1 MAPGRQQDRAVF
13 GKQDVHVL
21 GIRDVENEKM
31 PWGEEAEIDLGDR
44 AFEPNGDG
52 KCLGRAPLL
61 SAGMAKTSD
70 RKPDEHEPAK
80 HWHGN
85 LQSLSQPRAW
95 LPTDLRFCCGGLRR
109 PPPSPQTYPAR
120 GRRAQAPVS
129 SKRGLGSWR
138 LRVPAFA
145 MVAFKPVRYERWQAE
160 GISDGG
166 DALSGSVGQPQT
178 GRFSGE
184 LRQFDVFRDRHL

>member
-13 GKQDVHVL
+13 GKQDGHAL

-31 PWGEEAEIDLGDR
+31 PWGEEAEIALGDR

-95 LPTDLRFCCGGLRR
+95 LPNDLRFCCGGLRGPPPPPAPSPSACPPGGPAAPPPRPRKHPRRGAAALR
-109 PPPSPQTYPAR
+109 PPSAASA
-120 GRRAQAPVS
+120 G
-129 SKRGLGSWR
+129 
-138 LRVPAFA
+138 
-145 MVAFKPVRYERWQAE
+145 
-160 GISDGG
+160 
-166 DALSGSVGQPQT
+166 
-178 GRFSGE
+178 
-184 LRQFDVFRDRHL
+184 

>member
-95 LPTDLRFCCGGLRR
+95 LPNDLRFCCGGLRR

-120 GRRAQAPVS
+120 GRRAEAPGS
-129 SKRGLGSWR
+129 SKRGLGGAKRWR
-138 LRVPAFA
+138 QVETVPD
-145 MVAFKPVRYERWQAE
+145 R
-160 GISDGG
+160 
-166 DALSGSVGQPQT
+166 SGSLVPRQKRIREDHSRIAAYHS
-178 GRFSGE
+178 GRERPPLAGKREGFE
-184 LRQFDVFRDRHL
+184 